1 MSIDLQMLGSKLR
14 RYRDQVGASL
24 DDVSTAT
31 GIPQH
36 LLKDYEDAC
45 REPTGDEVLI
55 LADYYKCDYKFFI
68 SNEQLAAFEQT
79 ETLFRKYSTELSKE
93 DRWAILEFLFLCD
106 AEEFLMSNLPAQNRI
121 PFTFN
126 KSGTHFKT
134 HAIEAAATLRRHLG
148 YNDKKVGMDVYDDFR
163 NIGFHVFR
171 RHLVNSSISGLCI
184 RHPRA
189 GKCLLVNY
197 TEDVYRQRFTAAH
210 EAAHAILDDDQDFV
224 VSFSGER
231 SDLSEIRANT
241 FASRYLMPPEFLR
254 QIPQSDQWDTLK
266 AREWASKLKVSTE
279 ALAYALKD
287 AGLVSEHLMH
297 EIKGTKVPSDAK
309 VDPELPSNLP
319 PRSHQRRAE
328 LLSRGLSVYYVKL
341 CFDGYEKG
349 LVSSGRLSEMLLLS
363 NDELPLVA
371 ELYGRHLLHGD

>member
-1 MSIDLQMLGSKLR
+1 MAIDLQILGSKLR
-14 RYRDQVGASL
+14 RYRDQVAASL

-31 GIPQH
+31 GIPQQ
-36 LLKDYEDAC
+36 LLKDYEDA
-45 REPTGDEVLI
+45 RLEPTGDEILI

-79 ETLFRKYSTELSKE
+79 ETLFRKYSAELSRE

-106 AEEFLMSNLPAQNRI
+106 SEEFLMRNLSSKNRV
-121 PFTFN
+121 PFTFR
-126 KSGTHFKT
+126 KSGSYFKT
-134 HAIEAAATLRRHLG
+134 HGIEAAAALRRHLG
-148 YNDKKVGMDVYDDFR
+148 YSDKKVGMDVYDDFR
-163 NIGFHVFR
+163 SIGLHVFR
-171 RHLVNSSISGLCI
+171 RHLANSSISGLCI
-184 RHPRA
+184 RHPKA
-189 GKCLLVNY
+189 GMCLLVNY

-224 VSFSGER
+224 VSFSGEKN
-231 SDLSEIRANT
+231 DLSEIRANT
-241 FASRYLMPPEFLR
+241 FASRYLMPPEFLG
-254 QIPQSDQWDTLK
+254 QISLSGQWDTQK

-287 AGLVSEHLMH
+287 ANLISEHQVRT
-297 EIKGTKVPSDAK
+297 IKATKVASDAK
-309 VDPELPSNLP
+309 VDPELPANLS

-328 LLSRGLSVYYVKL
+328 LLSRGLSMHYVEL
-341 CFDGYEKG
+341 CFDGYERG

-363 NDELPLVA
+363 NNELPLVA

>member
-1 MSIDLQMLGSKLR
+1 MAIDLHMLGSKLR
-14 RYRDQVGASL
+14 RYRDQVAASL
-24 DDVSTAT
+24 EDVSNET
-31 GIPQH
+31 GIPQQ
-36 LLKDYEDAC
+36 LLKDFEDAR

-68 SNEQLAAFEQT
+68 SNERLAAFEQT
-79 ETLFRKYSTELSKE
+79 ETLFRKYSAELSRE

-106 AEEFLMSNLPAQNRI
+106 SEEFLMMNLSAQSRI
-121 PFTFN
+121 PFAFK
-126 KSGTHFKT
+126 KSGTFFKT
-134 HAIEAAATLRRHLG
+134 HAIEAATALRRHLG
-148 YNDKKVGMDVYDDFR
+148 YDDKKVGMDVYDDFR
-163 NIGFHVFR
+163 VIGFHVFR
-171 RHLVNSSISGLCI
+171 RHLANSSISGLCI

-210 EAAHAILDDDQDFV
+210 EAAHAILDDDRDFV
-224 VSFSGER
+224 VSFSGEKN
-231 SDLSEIRANT
+231 DLSEIRANT
-241 FASRYLMPPEFLR
+241 FASRYLMPPEFLK
-254 QIPQSDQWDTLK
+254 QIPQSDQWDTMK

-297 EIKGTKVPSDAK
+297 TIKATKVPSDTK
-309 VDPELPSNLP
+309 VDPELPSNLS

-328 LLSRGLSVYYVKL
+328 LLSRGLSMSYVKL
-341 CFDGYEKG
+341 CFDGYERG

-371 ELYGRHLLHGD
+371 ELYGRRLLHGD

>member
-1 MSIDLQMLGSKLR
+1 MSIDLQMLGSKLQ
-14 RYRDQVGASL
+14 RYRNQVGASL

-31 GIPQH
+31 GISQQS
-36 LLKDYEDAC
+36 LKDYEGAR

-79 ETLFRKYSTELSKE
+79 ETLFRKYSAELSRE

-106 AEEFLMSNLPAQNRI
+106 SEEFLMMNLSAQSRI
-121 PFTFN
+121 PFAFK
-126 KSGTHFKT
+126 KSGTFLKT
-134 HAIEAAATLRRHLG
+134 HAIEAATALRRHLG
-148 YNDKKVGMDVYDDFR
+148 YDDKKVGMDVYDDFR
-163 NIGFHVFR
+163 AIGFHVFR
-171 RHLVNSSISGLCI
+171 RHLANSSISGLCI

-224 VSFSGER
+224 VSFSGEKN
-231 SDLSEIRANT
+231 DLSEIRANT

-254 QIPQSDQWDTLK
+254 QIPQSDQWDPTK

-287 AGLVSEHLMH
+287 AGLVSETLMLM
-297 EIKGTKVPSDAK
+297 IKATKVPKDAK
-309 VDPELPSNLP
+309 VDPELPSNLS
-319 PRSHQRRAE
+319 PRSHQRRSE
-328 LLSRGLSVYYVKL
+328 LLSQGLSMHYVKL
-341 CFDGYEKG
+341 CFDGYERG

-363 NDELPLVA
+363 NDELPVVA
-371 ELYGRHLLHGD
+371 ELYGRRLLHGD